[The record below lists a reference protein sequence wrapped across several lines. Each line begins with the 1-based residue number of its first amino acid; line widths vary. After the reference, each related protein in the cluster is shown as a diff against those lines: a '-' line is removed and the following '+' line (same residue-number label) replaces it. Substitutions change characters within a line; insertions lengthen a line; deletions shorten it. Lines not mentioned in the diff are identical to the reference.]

1 MGSCAAY
8 ALATQGLCDELVLFD
23 INENLLKCHVL
34 DLETAVTSIQNVKV
48 RAAES
53 DEDLSGSQVVIVAA
67 GAPWRFIESRMELL
81 KDSLPIIKE
90 LAQKFKAKCP
100 QAVIITATNPVDPL
114 NYAMGLLCGQDRR
127 QFIGYSI
134 NDSLRFRM
142 MSARLLEV
150 DSNSVEGVTIGEHG
164 AQQVMLFST
173 LRVKGKP
180 VNLSDLISDD

>member
-1 MGSCAAY
+1 MPNKVSIVGAAGTLGSCAAY

-67 GAPWRFIESRMELL
+67 GTPWRFIESRMELL

-90 LAQKFKAKCP
+90 LAQTTFDEAMSIPLWSQVEIWAMTDKVHIEYGKFHP
-100 QAVIITATNPVDPL
+100 YHFMPGTAW
-114 NYAMGLLCGQDRR
+114 
-127 QFIGYSI
+127 
-134 NDSLRFRM
+134 
-142 MSARLLEV
+142 
-150 DSNSVEGVTIGEHG
+150 
-164 AQQVMLFST
+164 
-173 LRVKGKP
+173 
-180 VNLSDLISDD
+180 LSK